1 VIVGYFLTK
10 FGMES
15 FRSTKVIGW
24 TILGYGLLLFVADS
38 FSMTIRQIKHMGV
51 IDALLIGLAQCLAL
65 VPGTSRSGITITMAR
80 FLGLERREAAKFSML
95 LSIPVI
101 FAAAVLTTYK
111 VWQAGDLQEL
121 GWMFNGVVYSY
132 ISSIIAIYIV
142 MWWLK
147 KSTFLPF
154 VIYRIILGTIL
165 LLDSYEILSINI

>member
-1 VIVGYFLTK
+1 
-10 FGMES
+10 
-15 FRSTKVIGW
+15 
-24 TILGYGLLLFVADS
+24 
-38 FSMTIRQIKHMGV
+38 
-51 IDALLIGLAQCLAL
+51 
-65 VPGTSRSGITITMAR
+65 
-80 FLGLERREAAKFSML
+80 
-95 LSIPVI
+95 
-101 FAAAVLTTYK
+101 
-111 VWQAGDLQEL
+111 LQEL